1 MLEQHL
7 SPPLSPGQGNLE
19 NRDAIAIAIAIATI
33 TITIATNIIAI
44 KI

>member
-19 NRDAIAIAIAIATI
+19 NRDVIAITIATI

-44 KI
+44 NKI